1 VESPTDAA
9 ETATA
14 TSEPSA
20 TEEPTQPPTPTQT
33 SVPTLTP
40 TPAVCGEA
48 PAPPGDALDLTSV
61 TTDLTGDG
69 LDDELATYAVPS
81 EDEWH
86 LRITFGAGGSID
98 EVIEGSSLVAAAR
111 PIGGHDIDGD
121 GRAEAFVTVGSGA
134 ATILIGLYV
143 VGDCGLSRVTLDGF
157 PAVFPVGATV
167 GNTSGLRCEAPGL
180 SRLFAMQTTEESYV
194 GGSQPYALQG
204 SVLID
209 GPQLTGE
216 LTMAGAAQLAVFTC
230 GGLVLPEG

>member
-1 VESPTDAA
+1 V
-9 ETATA
+9 
-14 TSEPSA
+14 
-20 TEEPTQPPTPTQT
+20 
-33 SVPTLTP
+33 VPTLTP
-40 TPAVCGEA
+40 TPGVCTEA
-48 PAPPGDALDLTSV
+48 PPAPGEALDLTSLS
-61 TTDLTGDG
+61 TDLSGDG

-81 EDEWH
+81 ENQWH
-86 LRITFGAGGSID
+86 IRISYGAGGSVD
-98 EVIEGSSLVAAAR
+98 EAIEGSSLVAAAR

-121 GRAEAFVTVGSGA
+121 ERAEAFVTVGSGA
-134 ATILIGLYV
+134 STILVGLYV
-143 VGDCGLSRVTLDGF
+143 VGDCGLSRVTVEGF

-167 GNTSGLRCEAPGL
+167 GNASGLRCEAPGL

-216 LTMAGAAQLAVFTC
+216 LTMAGAAQLAMFTC